1 MKCMFFKDLY
11 ALWLSNGHSKLH
23 LDVPCS
29 TTPNSHGSRSWGTSG
44 PRLRTEV
51 PPPMSPTV
59 GMAAG
64 IGGGARAGAGVGGKL
79 GSDVQEMEISAWV
92 HSSAE

>member
-1 MKCMFFKDLY
+1 MFFKDLY
-11 ALWLSNGHSKLH
+11 ALWLSNGHNKLH

-29 TTPNSHGSRSWGTSG
+29 TTPNSHSSRSWGASG
-44 PRLRTEV
+44 PRMRTEV
-51 PPPMSPTV
+51 PPPMPPTV

-79 GSDVQEMEISAWV
+79 G
-92 HSSAE
+92 